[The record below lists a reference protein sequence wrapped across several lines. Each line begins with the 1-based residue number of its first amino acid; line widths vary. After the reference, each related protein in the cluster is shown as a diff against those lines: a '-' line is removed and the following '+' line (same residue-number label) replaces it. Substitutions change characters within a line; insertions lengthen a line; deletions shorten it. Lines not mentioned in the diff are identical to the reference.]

1 MLPQPYSDAYAHLWQ
16 VLRDLEINLQT
27 NPEQAELIEA
37 VTTAQA
43 QFQAILALNPA
54 GLSPTQRQQQ
64 QAVHPEIHK
73 YLRLLNTDAA
83 FLKAARQATTRQQRV
98 ALMGDRVQTLL
109 RLCDYLLRLDESGGE
124 EGR

>member
-1 MLPQPYSDAYAHLWQ
+1 MLPQPYSDAYAHLRQ
-16 VLRDLEINLQT
+16 VLLDLEGRLQAD
-27 NPEQAELIEA
+27 PDRALRIEA

-43 QFQAILALNPA
+43 QFQAVLSLNPE

-73 YLRLLNTDAA
+73 YLRLLSTDVA

-98 ALMGDRVQTLL
+98 TLMGDRVQTLL
-109 RLCDYLLRLDESGGE
+109 RLCDYLLTLD
-124 EGR
+124 